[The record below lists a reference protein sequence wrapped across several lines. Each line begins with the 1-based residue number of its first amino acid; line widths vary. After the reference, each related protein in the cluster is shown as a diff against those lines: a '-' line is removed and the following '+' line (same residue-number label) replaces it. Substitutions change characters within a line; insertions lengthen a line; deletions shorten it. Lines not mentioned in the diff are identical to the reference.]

1 MRAATNRMRLGR
13 RRLVLGAL
21 IASLPWGCGFQL
33 RGRMDLP
40 FETMYVDGM
49 TYSAFASQLKR
60 NIAAGGSTRLVD
72 QPSDAAAVVYLISD
86 SQERGILAVSGAGR
100 VRELQLR
107 YRVSF
112 RVATATGREWLP
124 VNEVLVVRD
133 LTYDDTQILAKEGEA
148 QMLFRDM
155 QSDAVQQVLRRIQA
169 IRATSGRVAS

>member
-1 MRAATNRMRLGR
+1 MRAATNRMRPGR
-13 RRLVLGAL
+13 RRLVLGVLVA
-21 IASLPWGCGFQL
+21 ALPWGCGFQL

-40 FETMYVDGM
+40 FETMYVEGM
-49 TYSAFASQLKR
+49 TYSVFASQLKR
-60 NIAAGGSTRLVD
+60 NIAAAGSTRLVD
-72 QPSDAAAVVYLISD
+72 EPAEAAAVVYLMGD
-86 SQERGILAVSGAGR
+86 AQERGILAVSGAGR

-112 RVATATGREWLP
+112 RVATTAGREWLP

-169 IRATSGRVAS
+169 IRASSGGAAS

>member
-1 MRAATNRMRLGR
+1 
-13 RRLVLGAL
+13 
-21 IASLPWGCGFQL
+21 
-33 RGRMDLP
+33 
-40 FETMYVDGM
+40 
-49 TYSAFASQLKR
+49 
-60 NIAAGGSTRLVD
+60 
-72 QPSDAAAVVYLISD
+72 
-86 SQERGILAVSGAGR
+86 

-169 IRATSGRVAS
+169 IRASSGGTAS

>member
-1 MRAATNRMRLGR
+1 MQAVTYGMHPGR
-13 RRLVLGAL
+13 RRFVLLGLV
-21 IASLPWGCGFQL
+21 ASLPWGCGFQL

-40 FETMYVDGM
+40 FETMYVEGM
-49 TYSAFASQLKR
+49 TYSAFTSQLRR

-72 QPSDAAAVVYLISD
+72 QPGDAAAVVYLLGD
-86 SQERGILAVSGAGR
+86 SQERGILTVSGAGR

-124 VNEVLVVRD
+124 VNEVVVVRD

-169 IRATSGRVAS
+169 IRASSNGAAS

>member
-1 MRAATNRMRLGR
+1 VQAATNRMCPGR
-13 RRLVLGAL
+13 RRLVLAGL

-40 FETMYVDGM
+40 FETMYVEGM
-49 TYSAFASQLKR
+49 TYSAFTSQLKR
-60 NIAAGGSTRLVD
+60 NIAAGGSTRLVER
-72 QPSDAAAVVYLISD
+72 PADAAAVVYLIGD

-169 IRATSGRVAS
+169 IRASSGGTAS